1 MFATRKLAF
10 ALRNLRRKSQNRIMP
25 ASSQSQMLKH
35 PSVAPALEIKLCNL
49 RTRFAFAVIATIAT
63 FAAMSCSGNESG
75 IDQPIAFITESIPGT
90 LSVLNTDGTV
100 STISNENVSQP
111 KWSPNTARVAFIADT
126 TENNGGRLM
135 IWNRV
140 ENSIESV
147 PGDKENVIRHFWAP
161 DSIRISFEAIEDGN
175 SSIYVYSADG
185 SNTEPVLVTS
195 EPVGSLE
202 LGNWSGNNEWIT
214 IRLVTDEGPGI
225 FRRNV
230 DGVDE
235 VRLTNGNDS
244 EPRYSPNGSSV
255 AFRRRASNGSTDI
268 YTVDATQPT
277 DGVATSANNMTNLTG
292 DEYDFEWS
300 PNSRHI
306 VFVTEKDGNSEIYS
320 LDVET
325 RENRRLTQNRL
336 QDRLPR
342 WSRSGGNI
350 LFVSDADGDFDIFTL
365 NFSSGD
371 QRRLHASDES
381 ELVADW

>member
-1 MFATRKLAF
+1 
-10 ALRNLRRKSQNRIMP
+10 MP
-25 ASSQSQMLKH
+25 ASNHSQMHKR
-35 PSVAPALEIKLCNL
+35 PSFAPALEIKLCNL
-49 RTRFAFAVIATIAT
+49 RRWLALAVIAAIAT
-63 FAAMSCSGNESG
+63 FAACSGNESG

-100 STISNENVSQP
+100 SAISNADVTQP

-126 TENNGGRLM
+126 PEENGGGRLM
-135 IWNRV
+135 VWNRV

-147 PGDKENVIRHFWAP
+147 PGDKDNVIRHFWAP

-185 SNTEPVLVTS
+185 TNTEPVLVTS
-195 EPVGSLE
+195 ESVGSLE

-214 IRLVTDEGPGI
+214 MRLVTDEGPGV

-235 VRLTNGNDS
+235 VRLTSGNDS
-244 EPRYSPNGSSV
+244 EPRYSPDGSRV
-255 AFRRRASNGSTDI
+255 AFRRRATNGSTDI

-277 DGVATSANNMTNLTG
+277 DGVATSANNMTNLSG

-336 QDRLPR
+336 QDRLPK

-350 LFVSDADGDFDIFTL
+350 LFVSDADGDFDIFSL

>member
-1 MFATRKLAF
+1 
-10 ALRNLRRKSQNRIMP
+10 MP
-25 ASSQSQMLKH
+25 ASNQSQMPKH
-35 PSVAPALEIKLCNL
+35 PSVAPALEIKLSNL
-49 RTRFAFAVIATIAT
+49 RRRFAFAGITTLVALAATVAIA
-63 FAAMSCSGNESG
+63 CSGNESG
-75 IDQPIAFITESIPGT
+75 IDQPIAFITDSVPGP

-100 STISNENVSQP
+100 SNISNDDVTQP

-126 TENNGGRLM
+126 SEDGGGRLM

-161 DSIRISFEAIEDGN
+161 DSNRISFEAIEDGA
-175 SSIYVYSADG
+175 SSIYVYTADG
-185 SNTEPVLVTS
+185 TNAGPVLVTS
-195 EPVGSLE
+195 ESIGNLE

-214 IRLVTDEGPGI
+214 MRLVTDEGPGI

-235 VRLTNGNDS
+235 VRLTSGDDF
-244 EPRYSPNGSSV
+244 EPRYSPTSGQV

-268 YTVDATQPT
+268 FAVDATQPT
-277 DGVATSANNMTNLTG
+277 DGVAISANNLTNLSG

-300 PNSRHI
+300 PNGRHI

-336 QDRLPR
+336 KDRLPK

-371 QRRLHASDES
+371 QRRLQATDAS